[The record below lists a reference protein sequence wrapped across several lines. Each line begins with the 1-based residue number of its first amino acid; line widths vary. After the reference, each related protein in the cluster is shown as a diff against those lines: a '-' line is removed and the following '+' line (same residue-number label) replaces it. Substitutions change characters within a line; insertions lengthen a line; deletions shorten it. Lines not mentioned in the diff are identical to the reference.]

1 MFIIECAAGF
11 FDIITGLID
20 VIRESISVFTTRRQK
35 QQLLNL
41 LYRIAGKENEK
52 NNIIDFNRYVN
63 HKLIEITP
71 DSSQSEDCTIKMLK
85 KDLKPN
91 ASKNKIMFI
100 LGDPGSGKSTLML
113 HLAFWYCR
121 YNSKEKKLN
130 PGDRLSHFGIEYH
143 KLRDYKSLEELKN
156 VLEND
161 FEALFLDGLDE
172 FVVLQEK
179 PAEKIIEELFGL
191 FEKSKLNAIRKIY
204 ISSRK
209 EPFRD
214 NIKEKLERMNLN
226 QYHPR
231 VLEICPFD
239 RKQILTLYNKRSRRF
254 KEIKK
259 QSAMR
264 RYVSDN
270 QTIFRIPLLIEY
282 ADVIMEEFSE
292 KEAPSLGQA
301 LHAIVNDWLKREEQ
315 IWHSKQEIGQEID
328 TDKREAYLRDAWK
341 LILEMCKSMAQSD
354 TYHLCLEA
362 NEKLFKDFERGF
374 YLSTRQLI
382 RKTNEK
388 EYEFIHLLFYEFF
401 MARLLVS
408 LESIAFEHRKKLLS
422 DTTKNYKQFYT
433 YWLQVL
439 PANSFDVHMSE
450 EPLIQKLEKSVKK
463 EGTDDE
469 DRIDVREQIDTM
481 LAAECISLDEESE
494 ITVYGILWIFP
505 LVRKLKWKSYQL
517 SLPEIAAFMG
527 EKSSLTLINDR
538 VEKSSDLQ
546 SFFPCRNLDIRNNHI
561 TDLEWM
567 KGVESFESLC
577 LYGNRIPSLEP
588 LTKVKISELKVS
600 VWSGENLDEISS
612 ISDCRCSVDLPEPS
626 DVYVKLEQLQKSR
639 PNWRLA
645 LVPRLEDFQKCYEEL
660 PCAEPVNQILKA
672 AFHLIIACFCTDKHF
687 EPAAFDF
694 GKEVGKSLYLAKRYE
709 EALEIFQELKSVM
722 LNSED
727 AEKKLRLK
735 TEGWNGVILAKTGKY
750 EYAVSLLKSAC
761 GRRWKED
768 LDDETQIMWYWLM
781 VSMYRRNY
789 QMDVT
794 EYGINDKYK
803 AMYSW
808 GQKFLDIKE
817 YEEAEKIFKD
827 LYQRQS
833 ESLGE
838 LHEDTL
844 NTQLWI
850 GITLNNEEKYEQA
863 EEILNDC
870 YEKHKKSL
878 GENHAQ
884 TLSTLHWFGKT
895 LGDRKKYDQAE
906 KLLSDCYERRKIV
919 FGENHRETLITQHF
933 LGDLLCDYRKYEE
946 AERTLNDCF
955 QKCRSAF
962 GEKDSYTLSAQWW
975 LGKTLYDVGK
985 LEEAERMFGDCYEKR
1000 KEASG
1005 EGHGETLNTQEW
1017 FGSILYKEGKYDLA
1031 EPILQDCYEKR
1042 KTVLGENHQAT
1053 LSTQWWFGMDLYEL
1067 KKYEEAE
1074 RIFCD
1079 CYEKRKEVLG
1089 ENHEYT
1095 LATQYWYG
1103 RTLKEEKKEEE
1114 AEKILYDCYERRK
1127 EVLGE
1132 SHPDTLAVKNLL
1144 TT

>member
-11 FDIITGLID
+11 FGIITGLID

-71 DSSQSEDCTIKMLK
+71 DSSQREDCTIKMLK

-239 RKQILTLYNKRSRRF
+239 RKQILTLYNKRNRRF

-341 LILEMCKSMAQSD
+341 LILEMCKSMAQND

-362 NEKLFKDFERGF
+362 NEELFKDFERGF

-408 LESIAFEHRKKLLS
+408 LESIAFEQRKKLLS

-463 EGTDDE
+463 EGTDDAG
-469 DRIDVREQIDTM
+469 RIDVREQIDTM

-517 SLPEIAAFMG
+517 SLPEITAFMG

-626 DVYVKLEQLQKSR
+626 DVYVKLEQLQKSKS
-639 PNWRLA
+639 NWRLA
-645 LVPRLEDFQKCYEEL
+645 LIPKLEDFQKCYDKL
-660 PCAEPVNQILKA
+660 PCAQPVNQILKA

-722 LNSED
+722 LNSKD

-761 GRRWKED
+761 GKRWKED

-781 VSMYRRNY
+781 VSMYCENC
-789 QMDVT
+789 QIKAA
-794 EYGINDKYK
+794 EYGINDLYR
-803 AMYSW
+803 AMFVW
-808 GQKFLDIKE
+808 GKKLYDNND
-817 YEEAEKIFKD
+817 YERAEELLRN
-827 LYQRQS
+827 LYQKQRN
-833 ESLGE
+833 SLGE
-838 LHEDTL
+838 RHQDTL
-844 NTQLWI
+844 STQLWL
-850 GITLNNEEKYEQA
+850 GATLYQEEKYEQA
-863 EEILNDC
+863 EEKMNDCYEKYKDVLGKNHSQTLTAQYWYGRILGKRGKYEQSGKILYNCYEGQKEAFGKNNYETLLTLQQLGETLYNNGEYLEAERKLSICWNRRKETLGNNHKKTLLTQWWLGYVLMKMGKLGQAKEILNDC
-870 YEKHKKSL
+870 YEKQSDVLEKNNVDTLSVLHQL
-878 GENHAQ
+878 GE
-884 TLSTLHWFGKT
+884 
-895 LGDRKKYDQAE
+895 
-906 KLLSDCYERRKIV
+906 V
-919 FGENHRETLITQHF
+919 FYHNGEYL
-933 LGDLLCDYRKYEE
+933 E
-946 AERTLNDCF
+946 AEREFSTCLYRRSKFLGKDHKETLFTQLWLGATLFQTGRYEQAEEMCKDCF
-955 QKCRSAF
+955 
-962 GEKDSYTLSAQWW
+962 
-975 LGKTLYDVGK
+975 
-985 LEEAERMFGDCYEKR
+985 EKR
-1000 KEASG
+1000 
-1005 EGHGETLNTQEW
+1005 
-1017 FGSILYKEGKYDLA
+1017 
-1031 EPILQDCYEKR
+1031 R
-1042 KTVLGENHQAT
+1042 
-1053 LSTQWWFGMDLYEL
+1053 
-1067 KKYEEAE
+1067 
-1074 RIFCD
+1074 
-1079 CYEKRKEVLG
+1079 EVYG
-1089 ENHEYT
+1089 ENHENT
-1095 LATQYWYG
+1095 LAAQYWLG
-1103 RTLKEEKKEEE
+1103 RTLKEEKREEE

-1132 SHPDTLAVKNLL
+1132 SHSDTLNVKNLL

>member
-11 FDIITGLID
+11 FGIITGLID

-239 RKQILTLYNKRSRRF
+239 RKQILTLYNKRNRRF

-328 TDKREAYLRDAWK
+328 TDKREAYLRNAWK
-341 LILEMCKSMAQSD
+341 LILEMCKSMAQND

-362 NEKLFKDFERGF
+362 NEELFKDFERGF

-408 LESIAFEHRKKLLS
+408 LESIAFEQRKKLLS

-450 EPLIQKLEKSVKK
+450 EPLVQKLEKSIKK
-463 EGTDDE
+463 EGTDDAG
-469 DRIDVREQIDTM
+469 RIDVREQIDTM

-505 LVRKLKWKSYQL
+505 LVRKLNWKSYQL
-517 SLPEIAAFMG
+517 SLPEITAFMG
-527 EKSSLTLINDR
+527 EKSSLTLINGR
-538 VEKSSDLQ
+538 LENASDLQ

-577 LYGNRIPSLEP
+577 LYGNRIPSLKP

-626 DVYVKLEQLQKSR
+626 DVYVKLEQLQKSKS
-639 PNWRLA
+639 NWRLA
-645 LVPRLEDFQKCYEEL
+645 LIPKLEDFQKCYDKL
-660 PCAEPVNQILKA
+660 PCAQPVNQILKA

-722 LNSED
+722 LNSKD

-761 GRRWKED
+761 GKRWKED

-781 VSMYRRNY
+781 VSMYCENC
-789 QMDVT
+789 QIKAA
-794 EYGINDKYK
+794 EYGINDLYR
-803 AMYSW
+803 AMFVW
-808 GQKFLDIKE
+808 GMKLYDNDE
-817 YEEAEKIFKD
+817 YERAEELLRN
-827 LYQRQS
+827 LYQKRRN
-833 ESLGE
+833 SLGE
-838 LHEDTL
+838 RHQDTL
-844 NTQLWI
+844 STQLWL
-850 GITLNNEEKYEQA
+850 GATLYQEEKYEQA
-863 EEILNDC
+863 EEEMNDCYEKYKYVLGENHSQTLTAQYWYGRILGERGKYEQSEKILYNCYVGRKETLGENNYQTLLTLHHLGEALYNNGDYLEAERKFSKCWNRRKETLGNNHKKTLHTQWWLGYVLKETGKYEQAKEILNDC
-870 YEKHKKSL
+870 YDKRSNALGKNNVDTLSVLHQLGVVFYNNGEYLEAEREFSTCLYRRSKVLGKNHKKTL
-878 GENHAQ
+878 LTQLWLGATLFQAGKYEQAEEMCKHCFEKRREVYGENHE
-884 TLSTLHWFGKT
+884 
-895 LGDRKKYDQAE
+895 D
-906 KLLSDCYERRKIV
+906 
-919 FGENHRETLITQHF
+919 
-933 LGDLLCDYRKYEE
+933 
-946 AERTLNDCF
+946 
-955 QKCRSAF
+955 
-962 GEKDSYTLSAQWW
+962 TLSAQ
-975 LGKTLYDVGK
+975 Y
-985 LEEAERMFGDCYEKR
+985 
-1000 KEASG
+1000 
-1005 EGHGETLNTQEW
+1005 W
-1017 FGSILYKEGKYDLA
+1017 F
-1031 EPILQDCYEKR
+1031 
-1042 KTVLGENHQAT
+1042 
-1053 LSTQWWFGMDLYEL
+1053 
-1067 KKYEEAE
+1067 
-1074 RIFCD
+1074 
-1079 CYEKRKEVLG
+1079 
-1089 ENHEYT
+1089 
-1095 LATQYWYG
+1095 G
-1103 RTLKEEKKEEE
+1103 RTLKKEKKEEE
-1114 AEKILYDCYERRK
+1114 AEKILYDCYERQK

-1132 SHPDTLAVKNLL
+1132 SHSDTLKVKNLL
-1144 TT
+1144 TA

>member
-11 FDIITGLID
+11 FGIITGLID

-239 RKQILTLYNKRSRRF
+239 RKQILTLYNKRNRRF

-328 TDKREAYLRDAWK
+328 TDKREAYLRNAWK
-341 LILEMCKSMAQSD
+341 LILEMCKSMAQND

-362 NEKLFKDFERGF
+362 NEELFKDFERGF

-408 LESIAFEHRKKLLS
+408 LESIAFEQRKKLLS

-450 EPLIQKLEKSVKK
+450 EPLVQKLEKSIKK
-463 EGTDDE
+463 EGTDDAG
-469 DRIDVREQIDTM
+469 RIDVREQINSLM
-481 LAAECISLDEESE
+481 AAECISLDEESE

-505 LVRKLKWKSYQL
+505 LVRKLNWKSYQL
-517 SLPEIAAFMG
+517 SLPEITAFMG
-527 EKSSLTLINDR
+527 EKSSLTLINGR
-538 VEKSSDLQ
+538 LENASDLQ

-600 VWSGENLDEISS
+600 VWSGGNLDEISS

-626 DVYVKLEQLQKSR
+626 DVYVKLEQLQKSKS
-639 PNWRLA
+639 NWRLA
-645 LVPRLEDFQKCYEEL
+645 LIPKLEDFQKCYDKL
-660 PCAEPVNQILKA
+660 PCAQPVNQILKA

-722 LNSED
+722 LNSKD

-761 GRRWKED
+761 GKRWKED

-781 VSMYRRNY
+781 VSMYCENC
-789 QMDVT
+789 QIKAA
-794 EYGINDKYK
+794 EYGINDLYR
-803 AMYSW
+803 AMFVW
-808 GQKFLDIKE
+808 GKKLYDNND
-817 YEEAEKIFKD
+817 YERAEELLRN
-827 LYQRQS
+827 LYQKQRN
-833 ESLGE
+833 SLGE
-838 LHEDTL
+838 RHQDTL
-844 NTQLWI
+844 STQLWL
-850 GITLNNEEKYEQA
+850 GATLYQEEKYEQA
-863 EEILNDC
+863 EEKMNDCYEKYKDVLGKNHSQTLTAQYWYGRILGKRGKYEQSGKILYNCYEGQKEAFGKNNYETLLTLQQLGETLYNNGEYLEAERKLSICWNRRKETLGNNHKKTLLTQWWLGYVLMKMGKLGQAKEILNDC
-870 YEKHKKSL
+870 YEKQSDVLEKNNIDTLSVLHQL
-878 GENHAQ
+878 GE
-884 TLSTLHWFGKT
+884 
-895 LGDRKKYDQAE
+895 
-906 KLLSDCYERRKIV
+906 V
-919 FGENHRETLITQHF
+919 FYHNGEYL
-933 LGDLLCDYRKYEE
+933 E
-946 AERTLNDCF
+946 AEREFSTCLYRRSKFLGKDHKETLFTQLWLGATLFQTGRYEQAEEMCKDCF
-955 QKCRSAF
+955 
-962 GEKDSYTLSAQWW
+962 
-975 LGKTLYDVGK
+975 
-985 LEEAERMFGDCYEKR
+985 EKR
-1000 KEASG
+1000 
-1005 EGHGETLNTQEW
+1005 
-1017 FGSILYKEGKYDLA
+1017 
-1031 EPILQDCYEKR
+1031 R
-1042 KTVLGENHQAT
+1042 
-1053 LSTQWWFGMDLYEL
+1053 
-1067 KKYEEAE
+1067 
-1074 RIFCD
+1074 
-1079 CYEKRKEVLG
+1079 EVYG
-1089 ENHEYT
+1089 ENHENT
-1095 LATQYWYG
+1095 LAAQYWLG
-1103 RTLKEEKKEEE
+1103 RTLKEEKREEE

-1132 SHPDTLAVKNLL
+1132 SHSDTLNVKNLL